1 MRPLRRRGAAAGRT
15 ILLGM
20 PRRTTSPSTGEPA
33 GEPTGEPPNGSP
45 SPLAVGT
52 GRSPLLHAALVLV
65 GRSAT
70 PRELEDRFRAAGA
83 GLAAGLG
90 EGLLSEL
97 GALGLV
103 RAGRLE
109 HGSRRYVRTSLGQR
123 TVDGG
128 VHGQAAVPLEELER
142 LRTDLLSTIAHE
154 LRTPLTAVRTSVGLL
169 RDPVSHPTAEQ
180 HEALL
185 ASIERNADRMQRLV
199 GDILELS
206 RFRAGGV
213 ALQLRRFDAT
223 RLAES
228 AVASVAPLA
237 AGRRQRIDLVT
248 DGGASHGVYGDR
260 RRLEQALVN
269 LVANAQRFSPDG
281 ATVRVRVSRPG
292 ERTAWEVA
300 DDGPGIPEADQARLF
315 ERFFVGRND
324 RSGPREGVGLGL
336 PTALAIAQ
344 AHGGT
349 IEVESTVGAGST
361 FRLVVPTGG
370 PEDEP

>member
-1 MRPLRRRGAAAGRT
+1 MLRH
-15 ILLGM
+15 M
-20 PRRTTSPSTGEPA
+20 PRRTPPARQADPATG
-33 GEPTGEPPNGSP
+33 GRTLPTRE
-45 SPLAVGT
+45 T
-52 GRSPLLHAALVLV
+52 GHSALLHAVLVLV
-65 GRSAT
+65 GASAS
-70 PRELEDRFRAAGA
+70 PSDIEERFRATGA
-83 GLAAGLG
+83 ALAPGLG
-90 EGLLSEL
+90 EGLLAEL
-97 GALGLV
+97 GELGLV
-103 RAGRLE
+103 RAGRL
-109 HGSRRYVRTSLGQR
+109 GRDGRRYVRTSLGQR
-123 TVDGG
+123 TIDGG

-154 LRTPLTAVRTSVGLL
+154 LRTPLTAIRTSVGLL
-169 RDPVSHPTAEQ
+169 RDPASEPTIEQ
-180 HEALL
+180 HGALL

-213 ALQLRRFDAT
+213 PLQLRQFDAT
-223 RLAES
+223 ALAE
-228 AVASVAPLA
+228 AAIAAVAPLA
-237 AGRRQRIDLVT
+237 AGRDQRIDLTSEV
-248 DGGASHGVYGDR
+248 GPRHGVYGDR
-260 RRLEQALVN
+260 RRLEQALIN
-269 LVANAQRFSPDG
+269 LVANALRFASDG
-281 ATVRVRVSRPG
+281 TVVRVRVSRRG
-292 ERTAWEVA
+292 DLTVWQVE

-349 IEVESTVGAGST
+349 IEVASTVGSGST